1 MSTKSMEKLIK
12 QIMAEA
18 EADGEPVTKE
28 EAQEM
33 AEMELKAKDVKVDNV
48 TSKTRQPRKPTPPDE
63 EKVEII
69 KKLYDFILTNLDESA
84 TIVNVQREI
93 TFGNYSIQLIK
104 HRPKKED

>member
-1 MSTKSMEKLIK
+1 MSIKSMEKLIK

-18 EADGEPVTKE
+18 EEDGEPVTKE

-33 AEMELKAKDVKVDNV
+33 AEMELKAKDAKIDKVSAS
-48 TSKTRQPRKPTPPDE
+48 TRKTRKATPPDE

-69 KKLYDFILTNLDESA
+69 KKLHNFLLTIGEEDA

-93 TFGNYSIQLIK
+93 TFRGYSIQLIK
-104 HRPKKED
+104 HRKKED